1 MQHFQGIHVEVIRY
15 FGVPIVVCT
24 RIQVKPGVPI
34 VVCTRIQVKPGVP
47 IVVCTRTQV
56 KPGRNYTWVHLG

>member
-34 VVCTRIQVKPGVP
+34 VVCTR
-47 IVVCTRTQV
+47 TQV